1 MPRSTRT
8 SSLHRAQTT
17 GASVEPAM
25 TVLVDTSGL
34 LFALLAPERLSA
46 RARRVLEDRSSALV
60 WSAASTWEVVVKARL
75 GKLDLGG
82 DVATVLGEQILRLGM
97 RILPVEQ
104 AHSLQVAS
112 LPDVEWIDAGG
123 SPRRHADPF
132 DRLLVAQAIVERLPI
147 LSADDQLDRYPV
159 ERVW

>member
-1 MPRSTRT
+1 
-8 SSLHRAQTT
+8 
-17 GASVEPAM
+17 M
-25 TVLVDTSGL
+25 TVLVDTTSL
-34 LFALLAPERLSA
+34 LFALLTPERLSP

-82 DVATVLGEQILRLGM
+82 DVATVLGEQLLRMGV

-104 AHSLQVAS
+104 AHVLRVAT
-112 LPDVEWIDAGG
+112 LPDVEWIDANG

-132 DRLLVAQAIVERLPI
+132 DRLIVAQAMVEGLPI
-147 LSADDQLDRYPV
+147 LTSDDPFDRYPV